1 MRSTLW
7 QVVVKFVAGT
17 NFPNAGG
24 RMLVDRTDF
33 GRCPQHW
40 RPPGA
45 SGRRAQQRAE
55 TALGLRTLRTYALT
69 KGLRPLL
76 PKRGLRHKPTHIRRM
91 TTGFFGPLLHKSM
104 LVDIYRRTIIVHS
117 TGVEPCLVTP
127 VRAVRRCSFCSSYCV
142 SGAVRLQWSHPTER
156 RTVRNSADR
165 RSTRPDRARPR
176 LPGRG

>member
-1 MRSTLW
+1 MIGSRSALHSRQRPSSASRSLRSTLW

-17 NFPNAGG
+17 NFLNAGG

-45 SGRRAQQRAE
+45 PGRRAQQRAE

-76 PKRGLRHKPTHIRRM
+76 PKRGLRH
-91 TTGFFGPLLHKSM
+91 
-104 LVDIYRRTIIVHS
+104 
-117 TGVEPCLVTP
+117 
-127 VRAVRRCSFCSSYCV
+127 
-142 SGAVRLQWSHPTER
+142 
-156 RTVRNSADR
+156 
-165 RSTRPDRARPR
+165 
-176 LPGRG
+176 